1 MEGHRG
7 PTSNDSP
14 LELKD
19 KSFMK
24 WVWKLVVDH
33 QVCRLCPFRVD
44 IVHLALTFD
53 ILGMLCSVNLD
64 LYKVL
69 VKELAQTLELQLA
82 SNPEVRAAGIVINTM
97 GWVDGVGYEVT
108 SLTIAANTFCFVVPA
123 KLLVS

>member
-1 MEGHRG
+1 
-7 PTSNDSP
+7 
-14 LELKD
+14 
-19 KSFMK
+19 
-24 WVWKLVVDH
+24 VDH

-44 IVHLALTFD
+44 IAHLALTFD